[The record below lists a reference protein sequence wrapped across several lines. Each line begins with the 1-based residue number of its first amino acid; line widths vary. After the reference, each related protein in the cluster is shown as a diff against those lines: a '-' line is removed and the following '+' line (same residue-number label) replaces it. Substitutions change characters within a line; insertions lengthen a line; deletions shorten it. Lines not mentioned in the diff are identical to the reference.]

1 MASTATLRLTVDPT
15 TGKRTI
21 TVSYTSDA
29 EALPHEHEEA
39 HREVVERL
47 FEGGIAK
54 PGDTIV
60 VEREAG
66 GRTGDVQQA
75 ELFLAGHIRRTR
87 RQLARHPDLFDTIRH
102 WR

>member
-1 MASTATLRLTVDPT
+1 MASTATLRLSVDPT

-29 EALPHEHEEA
+29 DALPHEHEEA
-39 HREVVERL
+39 HREVVEKL

-60 VEREAG
+60 VEREGAHSP
-66 GRTGDVQQA
+66 GDVVQGEPAA
-75 ELFLAGHIRRTR
+75 ERAAEPTKG
-87 RQLARHPDLFDTIRH
+87 
-102 WR
+102 